1 MKHALVLQ
9 TTAKLLVLLLVV
21 FSVLVLI
28 RGHNEPGGGF
38 IGGLLCGLAFATHAL
53 SFGIAQT
60 RRLMKF
66 DPLRLLGIGLL
77 LGAGSGAVSFVM
89 GQPFMTGQWWGT
101 VPGIGKVG
109 TVLIFDI
116 GVYLVVLGT
125 AMMILIGLMGEQ
137 D

>member
-1 MKHALVLQ
+1 MNALLLQ
-9 TTAKLLVLLLVV
+9 TASRLLVVLLVV
-21 FSVLVLI
+21 FSALVLL

-53 SFGIAQT
+53 SFGVSKT
-60 RRLMKF
+60 RRITRVE
-66 DPLRLLGIGLL
+66 PHTRLGLGLL
-77 LGAGSGAVSFVM
+77 LSAGSGMAGLM
-89 GQPFMTGQWWGT
+89 LGQPFLTGQWLGT

-109 TVLIFDI
+109 SVLVFDV

-125 AMMILIGLMGEQ
+125 TLMILFGLMGRK

>member
-1 MKHALVLQ
+1 MNALVLQ
-9 TTAKLLVLLLVV
+9 TTAKLLVILLVV

-53 SFGIAQT
+53 SFGIRST
-60 RRLMKF
+60 RRLMRV
-66 DPLRLLGIGLL
+66 DPHRLLGIGLL
-77 LGAGSGAVSFVM
+77 MAAGSGIVSFLV
-89 GQPFMTGQWWGT
+89 GQPFMTGQWWAQ

-125 AMMILIGLMGEQ
+125 TLMILVGLMGEH

>member
-1 MKHALVLQ
+1 MNALVLQ
-9 TTAKLLVLLLVV
+9 TTARLLVLLLVV

-53 SFGIAQT
+53 SFGIRRT
-60 RRLMKF
+60 RRLMRV
-66 DPLRLLGIGLL
+66 DPYRLLGVGLL
-77 LGAGSGAVSFVM
+77 LAAGSGTVAVLRS
-89 GQPFMTGQWWGT
+89 QPFMTGQWLGE

-116 GVYLVVLGT
+116 GVYLVVLG
-125 AMMILIGLMGEQ
+125 AAVMILVGLMGE
-137 D
+137 DD

>member
-1 MKHALVLQ
+1 MLQ
-9 TTAKLLVLLLVV
+9 TTSRLLVLLLVV

-53 SFGIAQT
+53 SFGIRST
-60 RRLMKF
+60 RRLIRV
-66 DPLRLLGIGLL
+66 DPHRLLGVGLL
-77 LGAGSGAVSFVM
+77 MGAGSGAVAFLL
-89 GQPFMTGQWWGT
+89 GQPFMTAQWLGE

-109 TVLIFDI
+109 TVLVFDV
-116 GVYLVVLGT
+116 GVYLVVLGA
-125 AMMILIGLMGEQ
+125 AMMILVGLMGER

>member
-1 MKHALVLQ
+1 MNVLVLQ
-9 TTAKLLVLLLVV
+9 TTARLLVLLLVV

-38 IGGLLCGLAFATHAL
+38 IGGLLCGLAYATYAL
-53 SFGIAQT
+53 SFGVRET
-60 RRLMKF
+60 RRLMRV
-66 DPLRLLGIGLL
+66 DPRQLLGIGLL
-77 LGAGSGAVSFVM
+77 MAAGSGVVALLR
-89 GQPFMTGQWWGT
+89 GQPYMTGQWWAE

-125 AMMILIGLMGEQ
+125 AMLILVGLMGER

>member
-1 MKHALVLQ
+1 VNALVLQ
-9 TTAKLLVLLLVV
+9 TTSRLLVVLLVV

-38 IGGLLCGLAFATHAL
+38 IGGLLCGLAFASHAL
-53 SFGIAQT
+53 SFGIRQT
-60 RRLMKF
+60 RRLMKI
-66 DPLRLLGIGLL
+66 DPYHLLGVGLL
-77 LGAGSGAVSFVM
+77 MAAGSGVFALLL
-89 GQPFMTGQWWGT
+89 GQPFMTGQWWAT
-101 VPGIGKVG
+101 VPGVGKVG

-125 AMMILIGLMGEQ
+125 TLLLLIGLMGER

>member
-1 MKHALVLQ
+1 MKHSMVLQ
-9 TTAKLLVLLLVV
+9 ATSRLLVLLLVV

-53 SFGIAQT
+53 SFGIART
-60 RRLMKF
+60 RRLMRV
-66 DPLRLLGIGLL
+66 DPFQLLGLGLL
-77 LGAGSGAVSFVM
+77 LGAGSGVVSFVM
-89 GQPFMTGQWWGT
+89 GQPFMTGQWWGA

-116 GVYLVVLGT
+116 GVYLVVLGA
-125 AMMILIGLMGEQ
+125 AMMILIGLMGER